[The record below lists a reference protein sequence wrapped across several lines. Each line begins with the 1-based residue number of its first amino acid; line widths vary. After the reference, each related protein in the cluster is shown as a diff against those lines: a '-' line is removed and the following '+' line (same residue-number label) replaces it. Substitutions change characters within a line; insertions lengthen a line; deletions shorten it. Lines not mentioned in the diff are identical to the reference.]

1 MNKAG
6 AVSLETVYIY
16 IYIYIYIS
24 RLLKKENKEKN
35 IIEIEKKIT
44 KNLKL

>member
-6 AVSLETVYIY
+6 AVSLETVY

>member
-6 AVSLETVYIY
+6 AVSLETV
-16 IYIYIYIS
+16 YIYIYIS